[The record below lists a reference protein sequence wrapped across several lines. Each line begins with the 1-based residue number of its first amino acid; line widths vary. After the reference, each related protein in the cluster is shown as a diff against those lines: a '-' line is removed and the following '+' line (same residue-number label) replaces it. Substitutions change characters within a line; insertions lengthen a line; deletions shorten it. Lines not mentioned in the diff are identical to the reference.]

1 MRIPNSVLQHTLE
14 EFSSGVEPF
23 SFYFGN
29 TSSTKARMRFSRQ
42 ALVLSLAIP
51 MALGA
56 QPTPGGLVP
65 TLYNVGWKASNTLVT
80 ASNPFDR
87 QYFAAPGGRLD
98 GVAGLL
104 IYQQNGTFLCTGS
117 LFSGNHVLTAAH
129 CITNGSNVVQFD
141 SVKAFF
147 FPPDNGGLP
156 EIHNVEF
163 GRVAPGYTG
172 EVIDENDIAVLRL
185 VTTPSANV
193 TRYQL
198 YTGAPS
204 GQPFELSGFGASGR
218 GRTGFTFADGTRR
231 VGQNNYDFSFADAA
245 WGGFWNGFFGTAG
258 VNVLVSDFD
267 GPQGTNNA
275 SCAIELAV
283 LGTQNFCGL
292 MLGEFES
299 GLGPGDSGGPNFIN
313 GQLSAVNSFIL
324 SFGSGF
330 GDSDDF
336 LNGSFGEFSGS
347 TPVANHIQW
356 IGAVTPEPGSL
367 ALLTTGLLGL
377 VGAGVRRR
385 RSRS

>member
-1 MRIPNSVLQHTLE
+1 
-14 EFSSGVEPF
+14 
-23 SFYFGN
+23 
-29 TSSTKARMRFSRQ
+29 MRFGRQ

-56 QPTPGGLVP
+56 QPTPGSLVP
-65 TLYNVGWKASNTLVT
+65 TLYNVGWQASNTLVT

-98 GVAGLL
+98 GVAALL
-104 IYQQNGTFLCTGS
+104 IYQQSGTFLCTGS
-117 LFSGNHVLTAAH
+117 LFSSNHILTAAH
-129 CITNGSNVVQFD
+129 CVTNGSNVAQFD
-141 SVKAFF
+141 SVQAIF
-147 FPPDNGGLP
+147 FPPNNGGLP

-163 GRVAPGYTG
+163 ARIAPGYTG

-185 VTTPSANV
+185 ATTPSAGV

-198 YTGAPS
+198 YGGSPTGQ
-204 GQPFELSGFGASGR
+204 GFELSGFGVSGR
-218 GRTGFTFADGTRR
+218 GSTGFSVPSGTRR
-231 VGQNNYDFSFADAA
+231 VGRNTYDFSFADPV
-245 WGGFWNGFFGTAG
+245 WGGFWSGFFGTAG
-258 VNVLVSDFD
+258 VDVLVSDFD
-267 GPQGTNNA
+267 GPRGTHNS
-275 SCAIELAV
+275 SCIIEFAV

-330 GDSDDF
+330 GDIDNF
-336 LNGSFGEFSGS
+336 LNGSFGEFSGY
-347 TPVANHIQW
+347 TPVNTHLTW

>member
-1 MRIPNSVLQHTLE
+1 M
-14 EFSSGVEPF
+14 
-23 SFYFGN
+23 
-29 TSSTKARMRFSRQ
+29 KARMRLYRQ
-42 ALVLSLAIP
+42 TLVLSFAIP

-56 QPTPGGLVP
+56 QPTPGSLVP
-65 TLYNVGWKASNTLVT
+65 TLYNVGWQAQNTLVT
-80 ASNPFDR
+80 ASNPFDQ
-87 QYFAAPGGRLD
+87 QYFVAPGGRLD

-104 IYQQNGTFLCTGS
+104 IYQGSSTFLCSGS
-117 LFSGNHVLTAAH
+117 LFANNHILTAAH
-129 CITNGSNVVQFD
+129 CVTNGSNVAQFD
-141 SVKAFF
+141 SVKAIF

-156 EIHNVEF
+156 EIHDVEF
-163 GRVAPGYTG
+163 ARIAPGYTG

-185 VTTPSANV
+185 ATTPSASI

-198 YTGAPS
+198 YTGSPT
-204 GQPFELSGFGASGR
+204 GQPFEVSGFGASGR

-231 VGQNNYDFSFADAA
+231 VGQNVYDFSFADAA

-267 GPQGTNNA
+267 GPQGANNT
-275 SCAIELAV
+275 SCIIEFAV

-292 MLGEFES
+292 MLSEWES
-299 GLGPGDSGGPNFIN
+299 NLGPGDSGGPNFIN

-330 GDSDDF
+330 GDRDDF
-336 LNGSFGEFSGS
+336 LNGSFGEFSGYTRVDS
-347 TPVANHIQW
+347 HITW

-377 VGAGVRRR
+377 VGTGVRRR
-385 RSRS
+385 RRR

>member
-1 MRIPNSVLQHTLE
+1 MRMPNSLLQHGLE
-14 EFSSGVEPF
+14 EFSSGAYRF
-23 SFYFGN
+23 SFYFGGI
-29 TSSTKARMRFSRQ
+29 SSTKARMRFSRQ

-56 QPTPGGLVP
+56 QPTPGSLVP
-65 TLYNVGWKASNTLVT
+65 TMFNVGWNARNTIVT
-80 ASNPFDR
+80 ASNPFDG

-98 GVAGLL
+98 GVAALL
-104 IYQQNGTFLCTGS
+104 IYQGSNTFLCSGS
-117 LFSGNHVLTAAH
+117 LFANNHILTAAH
-129 CITNGSNVVQFD
+129 CVTNGSNVVQFD
-141 SVKAFF
+141 SVQAIF
-147 FPPDNGGLP
+147 FPPNNGGVP

-163 GRVAPGYTG
+163 ARVAPGYTG

-185 VTTPSANV
+185 VTTPSASI

-198 YTGAPS
+198 YTGAAS
-204 GQPFELSGFGASGR
+204 GQSFELSGFGASGR

-231 VGQNNYDFSFADAA
+231 VGQNTYDFSFADAV

-275 SCAIELAV
+275 SCAIELAI

-299 GLGPGDSGGPNFIN
+299 NLGPGDSGGPNFIN
-313 GQLSAVNSFIL
+313 GQLSGVNSFIL

-330 GDSDDF
+330 GDVDDS
-336 LNGSFGEFSGS
+336 LNGSFGEFSGY
-347 TPVANHIQW
+347 TPVATHLQW

-377 VGAGVRRR
+377 VGAGIRRR
-385 RSRS
+385 RSL

>member
-1 MRIPNSVLQHTLE
+1 M
-14 EFSSGVEPF
+14 
-23 SFYFGN
+23 
-29 TSSTKARMRFSRQ
+29 KARMRLYRQ
-42 ALVLSLAIP
+42 TLVLSFAIP

-56 QPTPGGLVP
+56 QPTPGSLVP
-65 TLYNVGWKASNTLVT
+65 TLYNVGWKAQNTLVT
-80 ASNPFDR
+80 ASNPFDP
-87 QYFAAPGGRLD
+87 QYFVAPGGRLD
-98 GVAGLL
+98 GVAALL
-104 IYQQNGTFLCTGS
+104 IYQQGGTFLCTGS
-117 LFSGNHVLTAAH
+117 LFSNNHILTAAH
-129 CITNGSNVVQFD
+129 CVTNGSNVAQFD
-141 SVKAFF
+141 SVQAIF
-147 FPPDNGGLP
+147 FPPGNGGLP

-163 GRVAPGYTG
+163 ARIAPGYTG

-185 VTTPSANV
+185 ATTPSASI

-198 YTGAPS
+198 YTGSPT
-204 GQPFELSGFGASGR
+204 GQPFEVSGFGASGR
-218 GRTGFTFADGTRR
+218 GRTGFTFFDGARR
-231 VGQNNYDFSFADAA
+231 VGQNTYDFSFADAA

-267 GPQGTNNA
+267 GPQGTNNS
-275 SCAIELAV
+275 SCIIEFAV

-292 MLGEFES
+292 MLGEWES
-299 GLGPGDSGGPNFIN
+299 NLGPGDSGGPNFIN

-330 GDSDDF
+330 GDRDDF
-336 LNGSFGEFSGS
+336 LNGSFGEFSGY

-385 RSRS
+385 RR